1 MTKGEQVIRIAEGEL
16 GVIENPYGSNSGAR
30 VRQYQASTDL
40 PGTGW
45 PWCGAFVEWVWTQ
58 ARVDQAACSPSTAIM
73 ASLGRRL
80 GWVGD
85 PVPGAAVVWPGTHT
99 EILVAPAGGGN
110 WHTIGG
116 NVANGVRRKVRSLKG
131 TVVIVPPEL
140 RATRPPDRAYYL
152 EDTAAQPRLLGPWR
166 LKASREKAI
175 ASLPKAQQA
184 RVRRVRHPKGYA
196 FLLGPRRVYGPWT
209 TTDARATAQRVL
221 EQRLGRRLR
230 PYSKPIKN

>member
-1 MTKGEQVIRIAEGEL
+1 MSVNQRVVDIAESQL
-16 GVIENPYGSNSGAR
+16 GVEEVPLGSNSGPR
-30 VRQYQASTDL
+30 VREYQASTTL

-45 PWCGAFVEWVWTQ
+45 PWCAAGVTWTWTK
-58 ARVDQAACSPSTAIM
+58 AGVSTNACSPSTAIM
-73 ASLGRRL
+73 AALGRQL
-80 GWVGD
+80 EWLGD

-110 WHTIGG
+110 WHTVGF

-140 RATRPPDRAYYL
+140 RAQAPPERVYYL
-152 EDTAAQPRLLGPWR
+152 EDPKAQPRLLGPWR
-166 LKASREKAI
+166 LKASRERAI